1 MIIGLVGKPSSGKS
15 SFFKAATMIDV
26 KISPVPFTTI
36 QPNMG
41 IGYVIIDC
49 VEKEF
54 GLKCSPKSGHCKD
67 GKRFV
72 PVRMIDVAGLVPG
85 AHEGKGLGN
94 KFLDDL
100 RQASVLIH
108 VVDASGQTDEE
119 GNPTS
124 GHDPM
129 RDIEFL
135 EREID
140 WWMHSILEKATVKL
154 SRAKASS
161 EVIQILSDQL
171 SGLEISKPEI
181 EATLLEHENPTS
193 TEFATALRIK
203 SKPIII
209 AANKCDMESAKENSM
224 KLKGEMSA
232 IPSSAEA
239 EIVLKKAAEKGMIK
253 YLPGNS
259 FDVVGGLD
267 DRQIH
272 ALEIIKKKVI
282 DVYGSTGV
290 QECINK
296 AIFETMD
303 CIAVYPVANVNKMSD
318 KEGNVLPDVHLVPRG
333 TTVKELAFKIHT
345 SLGEKFIAGIDA
357 KTKKRLAA
365 DYELKNNDV
374 VEIMFAK

>member
-41 IGYVIIDC
+41 VGYVIVDC

-72 PVRMIDVAGLVPG
+72 PVRMVDVAGLVPG

-100 RQASVLIH
+100 RQASVLVH

-124 GHDPM
+124 GHEPM
-129 RDIEFL
+129 RDVEFL

-140 WWMHSILEKATVKL
+140 WWMHSILEKSGPKL
-154 SRAKASS
+154 SRAKTS
-161 EVIQILSDQL
+161 EEIVQILSDQL

-181 EATLLEHENPTS
+181 EAALLEHENPTS

-209 AANKCDMESAKENSM
+209 AANKCDMESARENSK
-224 KLKGEMSA
+224 KLKEEVSA

-253 YLPGNS
+253 YLPGGG
-259 FDVVGGLD
+259 FEIVGSLD
-267 DRQIH
+267 DRQKH
-272 ALEIIKKKVI
+272 ALEIIRQKVI

-290 QECINK
+290 QDCMNR
-296 AIFETMD
+296 AVFGTMG

-318 KEGNVLPDVHLVPRG
+318 KEGNVLPDVHLVPKG
-333 TTVKELAFKIHT
+333 TTVRELAFKIHT
-345 SLGEKFIAGIDA
+345 SLGEKFIAGVDA

-365 DYELKNNDV
+365 DYELRNNDV